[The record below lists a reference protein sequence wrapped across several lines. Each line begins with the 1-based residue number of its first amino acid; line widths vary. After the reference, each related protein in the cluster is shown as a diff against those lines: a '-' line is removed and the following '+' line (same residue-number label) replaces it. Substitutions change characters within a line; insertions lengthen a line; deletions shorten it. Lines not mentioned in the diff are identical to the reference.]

1 MAVIAKLLPVS
12 RQSLDVTPKVPR
24 TDTGERVRLRLVTPV
39 LPEEWATMH
48 LGPELVD
55 LYVAICA
62 PRCRLPQGHLP
73 PAPAWLPGE
82 LQARGQIAPGLGV
95 HPSPEEAPPQGPG
108 PPVSHLCSERAVADR
123 HDERGCDGH
132 AWSSLSAIIDCFD

>member
-1 MAVIAKLLPVS
+1 M
-12 RQSLDVTPKVPR
+12 Q
-24 TDTGERVRLRLVTPV
+24 
-39 LPEEWATMH
+39 

-55 LYVAICA
+55 LDVAIGA

-82 LQARGQIAPGLGV
+82 PQARGQVAPGLRV

-108 PPVSHLCSERAVADR
+108 PPVSHLCSERAVPDR
-123 HDERGCDGH
+123 HDERDAASTAG
-132 AWSSLSAIIDCFD
+132 ST